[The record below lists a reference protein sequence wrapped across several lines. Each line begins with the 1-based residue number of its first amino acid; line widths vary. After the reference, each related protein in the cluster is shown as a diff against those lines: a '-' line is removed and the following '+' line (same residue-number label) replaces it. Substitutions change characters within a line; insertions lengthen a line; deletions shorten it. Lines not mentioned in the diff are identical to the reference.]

1 MNRASKGVSGSG
13 GSIDAHEELS
23 KLNLIGSSA
32 SFQAV
37 LQFVRRFAACDA
49 PMLIAGETGTG
60 KEIVARALHYSSP
73 RRDRPFVPVNCGA
86 LPDNLFENELFGH
99 ARGAFTDAHLAQK
112 GLIAQGQGGTVLL
125 DEIDS
130 LSPKG
135 QVALLRFL
143 QDRKY
148 RPLGSEQI
156 YTADVRVIA
165 ATNSDLWA
173 RAGRGQFREDLLF
186 RLDVVS
192 ISLPAL
198 RDRPEDIFLLARHF
212 LQRFSAAYGCRTPV
226 LDRCTEEELLSY
238 HWPGNVR
245 ELENVLH
252 RAVLLAEHDGI
263 TTPLDLGRH
272 GKGCTGTG
280 ARLPAQEFSGGLMT
294 ARRRITVDFERR
306 YILWVLAQTGGN
318 VSAAARHALTERRHF
333 GRLIRRHG
341 IDATEFRTVP
351 TGPSVL

>member
-1 MNRASKGVSGSG
+1 
-13 GSIDAHEELS
+13 
-23 KLNLIGSSA
+23 
-32 SFQAV
+32 
-37 LQFVRRFAACDA
+37 
-49 PMLIAGETGTG
+49 MLITGETGTG
-60 KEIVARALHYSSP
+60 KEIVARALHYLSP
-73 RRDRPFVPVNCGA
+73 RCDRPFVPVNCGA

-173 RAGRGQFREDLLF
+173 RTGRGQFREDLLF

-198 RDRPEDIFLLARHF
+198 RDRQEDILLLARHF
-212 LQRFSAAYGCRTPV
+212 LQRFAAAYGRKTSD
-226 LDRCTEEELLSY
+226 LDRCVEVELLSH

-245 ELENVLH
+245 ELENVVH
-252 RAVLLAEHDGI
+252 RAVLLAEDGRI
-263 TTPLDLGRH
+263 TTPVDLGRH
-272 GKGCTGTG
+272 GKGSTATR
-280 ARLPAQEFSGGLMT
+280 ARLFTDEFSGGLMT
-294 ARRRITVDFERR
+294 ARRRVATDFERR
-306 YILWVLAQTGGN
+306 YILWVLAQSSGN
-318 VSAAARHALTERRHF
+318 VSAAARHALTERRHL

-341 IDATEFRTVP
+341 IDATAFRTLP